1 MKHIILTGSS
11 SGFGMITAQ
20 VLAKSGHQV
29 YATMRNIHTSNADT
43 AKNLRHWAEQQH
55 VNIQIVELDVTSDV
69 SVEKAVREI
78 LSHSEGK
85 IDVLINNAGSA
96 FIGLNETLSA
106 TQTDQMFQINVIGV
120 DRMIKAVLP
129 FMHLQKNG
137 LIITLSSVASR
148 QPIPIMGAYGA
159 TKAAVDALS
168 VSYYYELM
176 SSGIDVAIVQPGAY
190 PSTDIFTRQAI
201 PANPDS
207 EKYYGA
213 DMRKFKA
220 SVVNLFTP
228 GPENPDTAEVAGV
241 IAELIGQEKGQ
252 RQLWTI
258 INGGPLADSI
268 SETNQSIRQIVDT
281 ILYAA
286 GVAKQSPSLQNHH

>member
-29 YATMRNIHTSNADT
+29 YATMRNMHTSNADA
-43 AKNLRHWAEQQH
+43 AKSLRQWAEQQH

-69 SVEKAVREI
+69 SVEKAITEI
-78 LSHSEGK
+78 LAHSEGK

-96 FIGLNETLSA
+96 FIGFNETLSPA
-106 TQTDQMFQINVIGV
+106 QTDQMFQVNVLGV

-129 FMHLQKNG
+129 SMHLVRDG
-137 LIITLSSVASR
+137 LIITISSVASR
-148 QPIPIMGAYGA
+148 QPIPVMGAYGA

-176 SSGIDVAIVQPGAY
+176 SCGIDVAIVQPGAY

-201 PANPDS
+201 AANPES
-207 EKYYGA
+207 EKFYGA

-228 GPENPDTAEVAGV
+228 GLENPDTAEVAGV

-258 INGGPLADSI
+258 INGGPLRDSI
-268 SETNQSIRQIVDT
+268 SRANQSIRQIVDT
-281 ILYAA
+281 ILHAA
-286 GVAKQSPSLQNHH
+286 GVEKEDTSMQNHH